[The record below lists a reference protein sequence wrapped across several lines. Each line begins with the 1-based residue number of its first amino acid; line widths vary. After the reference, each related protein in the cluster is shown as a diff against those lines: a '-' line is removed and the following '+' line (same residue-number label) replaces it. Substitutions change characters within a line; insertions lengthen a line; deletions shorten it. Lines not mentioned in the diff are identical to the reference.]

1 MQANAIRVEASKKQ
15 QREKEDKKLRKTDAL
30 IKAAQINAIV

>member
-1 MQANAIRVEASKKQ
+1 MQLGLKRVKKQ
-15 QREKEDKKLRKTDAL
+15 QKRERRQKIAKTDAL

>member
-15 QREKEDKKLRKTDAL
+15 QREKEDKKLQKLTRL
-30 IKAAQINAIV
+30 

>member
-15 QREKEDKKLRKTDAL
+15 QQRERRDKKLQKLTRLEKQHL
-30 IKAAQINAIV
+30 